1 MAGRAYKDIS
11 GAHGAVAVSLASDTT
26 LAAGCRALWIGV
38 AGTVK
43 VDCPSFGTAV
53 SFLNVPVG
61 VHPVQC
67 TKVYSTANGTTAT
80 DIVALY

>member
-11 GAHGAVAVSLASDTT
+11 SAHGAVAVSLSSDTT
-26 LAAGCRALWIGV
+26 LPAGCRGLYVGV
-38 AGTVK
+38 GGTVK
-43 VDCPSFGTAV
+43 VDCPTFGTAV
-53 SFLNVPVG
+53 SFLNAPTG
-61 VHPVQC
+61 ILTVQC